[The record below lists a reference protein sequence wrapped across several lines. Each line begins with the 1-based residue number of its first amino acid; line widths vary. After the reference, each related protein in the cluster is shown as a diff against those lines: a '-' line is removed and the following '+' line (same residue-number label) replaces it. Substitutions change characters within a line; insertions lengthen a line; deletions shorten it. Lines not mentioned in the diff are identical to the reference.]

1 MGKQD
6 EPLGKNKIV
15 KSDKKNSRLNQL
27 DASEGKTEIDISDN
41 QEKVNIEKSDKP
53 DVPTE
58 KGVKKNTGKKL
69 NKTGVKRRTRLAPN
83 TRSINT
89 AGVGGSVTKK
99 VKKVKPVTPKAKE
112 ANSDTEAEED
122 VTEEEPK
129 TKKIKLGSKE
139 ELVKKKKNASK
150 IEKRKIE

>member
-1 MGKQD
+1 MGHSPAKNKIKKNKKQDTNPRKVKNDKIDKSEKQD

-53 DVPTE
+53 DVPLE
-58 KGVKKNTGKKL
+58 KGLKKNTGKKL

-89 AGVGGSVTKK
+89 AG
-99 VKKVKPVTPKAKE
+99 
-112 ANSDTEAEED
+112 
-122 VTEEEPK
+122 
-129 TKKIKLGSKE
+129 
-139 ELVKKKKNASK
+139 
-150 IEKRKIE
+150 